1 MSGCG
6 CGAANCECDT
16 STVITVADLALLKS
30 NLETVESV
38 VESPALFTTTPSG
51 RQIDTLTGA
60 LTKLGY
66 MPPIAYAGGIAFLA
80 TEGTKTVERDGVVYA
95 PLPSALPF
103 TTTGTWTAGDDA
115 KFFAIQSVMLYGGD
129 VTIVKAT
136 VADMQ
141 ADASLQ
147 LGNIIHTAGYL
158 AVGDLGAAR
167 YRVVAAATGPADGGT
182 YINLTASGLQA
193 EAVSDSDR
201 INVAQYGAVGNGTVN
216 DTAAIQA
223 AINAV
228 SAYGGGELEFPLT
241 GGGTYKCNVVLKPGV
256 SLRGASRDVT
266 LIPATNSP
274 VITLQVDAD
283 VERCAIRELTIDGT
297 ATQGSFTAQDGIR
310 MAPDIGN
317 FHTSVQIVD
326 CLIKNC
332 GSDGVV
338 LYGAAGAAVVEHVGL
353 VQLIRTTI
361 TNCTGAGLRM
371 TGNVVLC
378 EANACDIRDNGDEA
392 TDGDSNIVLEA
403 DTVPPSRNSLVGCR
417 IETGSYVAEGAAV
430 ALLSA
435 LDTSIER
442 CQFGEFHTAVLIGGT
457 PNGVIT
463 MRGNRFERG
472 SGPIDAIVEFAGTVN
487 GFIYDGNNVN
497 AGTTGPVGLDLPA
510 DAANAQRVSI
520 GSQNSWGGLTASTSG
535 LPVTIIS
542 AADTVLE
549 LPNNAGAVPV
559 NLTAAGTAAVN
570 TIEDFN
576 SGTAQ
581 LVHGDTIQL
590 NITTAGRN
598 LQAVHGT
605 GNLLLAGG
613 ANFTLN
619 EPGDRLVLVWDGYL
633 AKWVEL
639 SRMSVS

>member
-6 CGAANCECDT
+6 CGAANCDCDT

-30 NLETVESV
+30 NLDTVEAV

-66 MPPIAYAGGIAFLA
+66 APPIEYTGGIAFLA
-80 TEGTKTVERDGVVYA
+80 TEGTKTVEREGVVYA
-95 PLPSALPF
+95 PLPGLLPF
-103 TTTGTWTAGDDA
+103 TTSGTWTADDED
-115 KFFAIQSVMLYGGD
+115 KFFAIQSVMLYAGD
-129 VTIVKAT
+129 VTIVKPT

-147 LGNIIHTAGYL
+147 LGNIVHTAGYL

-167 YRVVAAATGPADGGT
+167 YRVVADGTGPVDGGT
-182 YINLTASGLQA
+182 YISLTASGFQA

-201 INVAQYGAVGNGTVN
+201 INVAQYGAVGNGTAD
-216 DTAAIQA
+216 DTAAVQA

-241 GGGTYKCNVVLKPGV
+241 GGGTYKCNVILKPGV

-274 VITLQVDAD
+274 VITLQADAN
-283 VERCAIRELTIDGT
+283 VARAAIRELTIDGT

-310 MAPDIGN
+310 SAPDVGKT
-317 FHTSVQIVD
+317 HTSIQVVD

-332 GSDGVV
+332 GAAGVV

-353 VQLIRTTI
+353 VQLVRTTI
-361 TNCTGAGLRM
+361 TDCTGPGWRV

-378 EANACDIRDNGDEA
+378 EANACDIQDNGDESTPA
-392 TDGDSNIVLEA
+392 DSNVVIES
-403 DTVPPSRNSLVGCR
+403 DTVSPSRNSLVGCR
-417 IETGSYVAEGAAV
+417 IETGSYVAGGSAV

-442 CQFGEFHTAVLIGGT
+442 CQFGEFHTGVLIGST

-472 SGPIDAIVEFAGTVN
+472 SGDIDAVVDITGSVS

-520 GSQNSWGGLTASTSG
+520 GSENSWGGLTASTNG
-535 LPVTIIS
+535 LPVTNILTT
-542 AADTVLE
+542 DTVLE
-549 LPNNAGAVPV
+549 LPNNAGPVPV
-559 NLTAAGTAAVN
+559 NLNAAGTAAVN

-576 SGTAQ
+576 SGTQQ

-605 GNLLLAGG
+605 GNILLAGG
-613 ANFTLN
+613 VDFTLN

-633 AKWVEL
+633 DKWVEL
-639 SRMSVS
+639 SRVSIS